1 MEKDNVEKECISLN
15 AVVSNKKATGETV
28 KTMNRKNSVICFLRF
43 KQPCKES
50 VLGSQLTH
58 P

>member
-1 MEKDNVEKECISLN
+1 MEKDNLGKECISLN
-15 AVVSNKKATGETV
+15 AVVSNKKATGETM
-28 KTMNRKNSVICFLRF
+28 KTMNRKNSVICFLGSDN
-43 KQPCKES
+43 PVNEP